1 MGFRD
6 DIEGIKEYLPSV
18 PERQTF
24 LFSATVSPAIRQ
36 IARSSLATNH
46 TFINCVSDDSSPVH
60 AHVAQYHTVL
70 PSASEQ
76 IPHLLRLIAHDQLTN
91 PAASKV
97 IVFLPTTNMTRL
109 FATILR
115 ELSQTTL
122 PAGRRTRIFELHS
135 KRRMESRTSTSDAFR
150 ADKSGASV
158 LITSDVSARGVDYP
172 NVSRVIQ
179 LGVPASTNQYVHR
192 VGRTG
197 RANTEGRGDLVLLP
211 WEMGFIN
218 TSLNGLPLKP
228 LTSKELISQVEEL
241 AEAFDTNPPEFF
253 ANAPTPP
260 APPHF
265 RDGRGS
271 HAAARPK
278 HHLFVKSVH
287 PVVQDVERTA
297 REFLGSID
305 EEAVRETFM
314 SNLGFYVGLASDL
327 RLGKMEIVEGCKVWA
342 TEGLG
347 LGEAPYVSATF
358 LQRIGVERER
368 QRKPAFGAKRGG
380 GGNFERS
387 GPSAW
392 AQRGQQRLRSGGE
405 GYKQE
410 SFGGREGGGY
420 GRKDSGYKRDSF
432 GDREGGYGRKDSGYK
447 RDSFGD
453 REGGGY
459 GRKDSGYKR
468 DPDAKRR
475 EGWGKGRSDR
485 PF

>member
-6 DIEGIKEYLPSV
+6 DIEGIKEFLPPV

-91 PAASKV
+91 PAASKI

-115 ELSQTTL
+115 EVSETTL
-122 PAGRRTRIFELHS
+122 PAGRRTRVFELHS

-179 LGVPASTNQYVHR
+179 LGVPANTDQYVHR

-218 TSLNGLPLKP
+218 TSLSGLPLKP
-228 LTSKELISQVEEL
+228 LTAKELTSQVEEL
-241 AEAFDTNPPEFF
+241 AEAFDANPREFF
-253 ANAPTPP
+253 ADAPTPP
-260 APPHF
+260 PPPYL

-278 HHLFVKSVH
+278 HLLFVKSVH
-287 PVVQDVERTA
+287 PVVQDIERTA

-327 RLGKMEIVEGCKVWA
+327 RLGKMDIVEGCKVWA

-347 LGEAPYVSATF
+347 LGEAPYVSAMF

-368 QRKPAFGAKRGG
+368 AKKPAFGAKRSGG
-380 GGNFERS
+380 FERS

-392 AQRGQQRLRSGGE
+392 AQRGQQRLRRGE
-405 GYKQE
+405 EGNK
-410 SFGGREGGGY
+410 SFGDRERGGY

-432 GDREGGYGRKDSGYK
+432 GDRDGGGYARKDFGYK

-453 REGGGY
+453 GGGGY
-459 GRKDSGYKR
+459 TRRDSGYKR
-468 DPDAKRR
+468 DLDGKRQ
-475 EGWGKGRSDR
+475 EGWGKERRDR